1 MTRYTSELLNPS
13 SFLVSDI
20 AIFVMKR
27 DVKFQPTNQRS
38 SLPFTNHSKTASKPP
53 SGGDAESI

>member
-27 DVKFQPTNQRS
+27 DVKFQPTNQ
-38 SLPFTNHSKTASKPP
+38 PTK
-53 SGGDAESI
+53 